1 MSPILENGRRTL
13 DIEAEAIRHAEQR
26 LDSAFEQ
33 AVALILAAQGRL
45 VVTGMGKSGLI
56 GRKIAS
62 TLASTGTP
70 SFFMHPA
77 EGSHGDLGMITAQ
90 DVVLAISSSGETDE
104 LVAILPLLQRL
115 GIPLIAMVG
124 RPDST
129 LGRRADRVL
138 DISVAVEA
146 CPMNLAPTASTTV
159 TLALGDAMAVALL
172 EERGFTSEDFAR
184 FHPGGALGKQLLLRI
199 DDLMH
204 TGEGIPAVYRQAPM
218 RDALLEMTAKRLGM
232 TAVVDE
238 DGRLEGIITDGDL
251 RRALDHGIDLQQEP
265 AGQAMTPN
273 PLTIN
278 GEDLAARG
286 LQLMEEKAI
295 NGLLV
300 VDADRRVI
308 GALNMHDFLRA
319 GVL

>member
-1 MSPILENGRRTL
+1 MSRILENGRRTL
-13 DIEAEAIRHAEQR
+13 DIEAEAIRQAEQR
-26 LDSAFEQ
+26 LDGAFEQ
-33 AVALILAAQGRL
+33 AVAMILAAQGRL

-115 GIPLIAMVG
+115 DIPLIAMVG

-129 LGRRADRVL
+129 LGRRADGVL

-184 FHPGGALGKQLLLRI
+184 FHPGGSLGKQLLLRI

-204 TGEGIPAVYRQAPM
+204 TGEGIPAVSREAPM

-232 TAVVDE
+232 TAVVDK

-265 AGQAMTPN
+265 AGQAMTPS
-273 PLTIN
+273 PYTIN

>member
-1 MSPILENGRRTL
+1 MSRISENGRRTL
-13 DIEAEAIRHAEQR
+13 DIEAEAIRQAEQR
-26 LDSAFEQ
+26 LDGAFEQ
-33 AVALILAAQGRL
+33 AVAMILAAQGRL

-115 GIPLIAMVG
+115 DIPLIAMVG

-129 LGRRADRVL
+129 LGRRADGVL

-184 FHPGGALGKQLLLRI
+184 FHPGGSLGKQLLLRI

-204 TGEGIPAVYRQAPM
+204 TGEGIPAVSREAPM

-273 PLTIN
+273 PHTIN

-300 VDADRRVI
+300 VDADRRVV